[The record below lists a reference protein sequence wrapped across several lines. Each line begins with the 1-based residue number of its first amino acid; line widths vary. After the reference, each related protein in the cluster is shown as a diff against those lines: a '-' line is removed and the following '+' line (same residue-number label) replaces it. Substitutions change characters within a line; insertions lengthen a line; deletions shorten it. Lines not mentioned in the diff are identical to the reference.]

1 MLMVGHD
8 PLRPWPTFQPR
19 YSMKHWKFFIFLGL
33 VALVVALFAMELAK
47 PNFHRDT
54 KPRSKEKTQFSV
66 GLNSVHPLPP
76 SLPSSSPA
84 SKQITIN
91 SMPASIDAIM
101 TEIETASTSYDE
113 AAVAKI
119 GPYLLHKDP
128 SVRQAALSG
137 MVNLG
142 ESKGAPI
149 LRTAAKDLSDPR
161 EATSFLEA
169 ADFLELPPSP
179 LRK

>member
-1 MLMVGHD
+1 
-8 PLRPWPTFQPR
+8 
-19 YSMKHWKFFIFLGL
+19 MKNWKVFIFSGL
-33 VALVVALFAMELAK
+33 VALVLASFAMELAK
-47 PNFHRDT
+47 PNLRRKT
-54 KPRSKEKTQFSV
+54 KPTSKEITQFPVDLDSA
-66 GLNSVHPLPP
+66 HPLPP
-76 SLPSSSPA
+76 SLPIALSRSE
-84 SKQITIN
+84 QIPIN
-91 SMPASIDAIM
+91 PMPASIDVIM
-101 TEIETASTSYDE
+101 TEIETASTAYDE

-119 GPYLLHKDP
+119 APYLLHKDP
-128 SVRQAALSG
+128 SVRLAALSG
-137 MVNLG
+137 MINLG